1 MILSYNYTSVKI
13 LNDYTIKI
21 IIIVCRT
28 TTIKMHNINT
38 IALKDLQLT
47 KTINIDCIS
56 LKHHRSKELEI

>member
-47 KTINIDCIS
+47 KTI
-56 LKHHRSKELEI
+56 